1 MISKC
6 MEKNRQK
13 VLLLIEKI
21 TIFWSRPREIEN
33 LSAFQRS
40 QSSANFYLPNF
51 FPYKL
56 MIGVKDH
63 QYKISEKNIER
74 FGHCAKKI
82 PFFLP

>member
-1 MISKC
+1 

-13 VLLLIEKI
+13 ILHLREKI
-21 TIFWSRPREIEN
+21 TVFWSRLREIEN

-40 QSSANFYLPNF
+40 HSSGNFYLPNF
-51 FPYKL
+51 LGYKL

-82 PFFLP
+82 NFFLP